1 MAKTLDV
8 ARFSARFRVRRM
20 EPGDAEKMLALCNT
34 NPQYF
39 EHCGTP
45 ATREGILRDLTLCPP
60 GKDAADKYYVGYYD
74 GARLTALLDL
84 IAGYPDARTAF
95 LGFFMVDGARA
106 GQGLGTALVGELCAA
121 LRAAGFD
128 AAQLCYGRDNP
139 QSAHFW
145 RKNGF
150 IAQREA
156 AHAYGPMIVARR
168 AL

>member
-74 GARLTALLDL
+74 GARLAALLDL
-84 IAGYPDARTAF
+84 VAGYPDPDTAYIG
-95 LGFFMVDGARA
+95 LFMVDGTRA
-106 GQGLGTALVGELCAA
+106 GRGLGTSLMEELFAA
-121 LRAAGFD
+121 LKAVGFG
-128 AAQLCYGRDNP
+128 AVRLGYEKDNP
-139 QSAHFW
+139 QASRFW
-145 RKNGF
+145 QKNGL

-156 AHAYGPMIVARR
+156 AHAYGTMVVARR